1 MHRFRIGST
10 YKERMDKSST
20 NLFGNLDG
28 LDDKSCKSLTEALLR
43 NNLKGFDY
51 LEFRA
56 SLRALSNLNM
66 DAAQIF
72 QSAFATASVIGLTKE
87 HLISSAEHYKNVLQK
102 EKNAF
107 DTALQNQ
114 VNQHIISKNNE
125 IVQLKQQTA
134 IFKQQI
140 EELEA
145 KILQNEAAIKLK
157 SEHIKDSDAKINS
170 TKQNFEKTLLAIDN
184 EINRDI
190 DFINLYL

>member
-1 MHRFRIGST
+1 
-10 YKERMDKSST
+10 MDKSST

-114 VNQHIISKNNE
+114 VNQHIVSKNNE

-157 SEHIKDSDAKINS
+157 SEQIKDSDAKINS